1 MVFEDVLAAWLVKQR
16 WFAGKGRTVHD
27 LAVVAD
33 TEIIPGDP
41 GLRHLLVTVSHGA
54 TSDCYQLFVGSRDR
68 LPARLRHA
76 RIGSFDGMQ
85 IYDGLHDSDLTRTL
99 LDAIM
104 ADRSVGA
111 LRFCRIPEA
120 DLSWADGTPGG
131 LDSLVLTGEQ
141 SNTSLVFGESAIFKV
156 FRRVAP
162 GPNPDLE
169 VAVALADLGST
180 HIAEPYGWVE
190 TRMDGVST
198 VLAILSRYL
207 RAASDGWSLAATSVR
222 DLYAWYTDG
231 GLGAEVLSAAG
242 EAGGDFA
249 GEAERLGVATAQV
262 HADLAAAF
270 GTSELE
276 PEAIRELA
284 EQMFRRLD
292 MAIAAVPEL
301 GRYADMIGDAFSALA
316 KLTEPV
322 PAQRVH
328 GDYHLGQV
336 MRTQT
341 GWVVLDFEGEP
352 ASPLAQRRAR
362 SSPLRDV
369 AGMLRSFDY
378 AARHQLLTHP
388 DRAILTPVASD
399 WVRRN
404 GEAFCTGYAEAGG
417 LDPACNAVLLRAL
430 LLDKAVY
437 EVIYEARNR
446 PTWLAIPLE
455 SIAEMQP

>member
-1 MVFEDVLAAWLVKQR
+1 MTFEDTLATWLVKQR

-41 GLRHLLVTVSHGA
+41 ALRHLMVTVSHGA
-54 TSDCYQLFVGSRDR
+54 TSDCYQLFIGYRAR

-76 RIGSFDGMQ
+76 RIGTHNGLQ
-85 IYDGLHDSDLTRTL
+85 VYDGLHDTALTRTL
-99 LDAIM
+99 LDAIV
-104 ADRSVGA
+104 DERSVGM
-111 LRFCRIPEA
+111 LRFCR
-120 DLSWADGTPGG
+120 TPGSEIEAG

-156 FRRVAP
+156 FRRVTP

-169 VAVALADLGST
+169 VASALAELGSS
-180 HIAEPYGWVE
+180 HIAEPFGWVE
-190 TRMDGVST
+190 TTIDGATT

-207 RAASDGWSLAATSVR
+207 RAASDGWSLAAISVR
-222 DLYAWYTDG
+222 DLYATEEG
-231 GLGAEVLSAAG
+231 TRAA

-249 GEAERLGVATAQV
+249 PEAERLGAATAQV
-262 HADLAAAF
+262 HRDLADAF
-270 GTSELE
+270 GRSELE

-284 EQMFRRLD
+284 EQMYRRLD
-292 MAIAAVPEL
+292 MAVATVPEL
-301 GRYADMIGDAFSALA
+301 GRCADKVGDAYSDLA
-316 KLTEPV
+316 KLIEPV

-336 MRTQT
+336 IRTQT

-369 AGMLRSFDY
+369 AGLLRSLDY
-378 AARHQLLTHP
+378 AARHQLVTHP
-388 DRAILTPVASD
+388 EAASLAPRAAD

-404 GEAFCTGYAEAGG
+404 GDAFCAGYAAAGG
-417 LDPACNAVLLRAL
+417 LDPAENSVLLRAM

-437 EVIYEARNR
+437 EVVYEARNR
-446 PTWLAIPLE
+446 PTWVPIPLE
-455 SIAEMQP
+455 SIAEL

>member
-1 MVFEDVLAAWLVKQR
+1 MTFEDTLASWLVKQR

-27 LAVVAD
+27 LAVLAD

-54 TSDCYQLFVGSRDR
+54 TSDCYQLFIGSRAR
-68 LPARLRHA
+68 LPARLRHV
-76 RIGSFDGMQ
+76 RIGTQGSMQ
-85 IYDGLHDSDLTRTL
+85 IYDGLHDTDLTRTL
-99 LDAIM
+99 LDAIA

-111 LRFCRIPEA
+111 LRFCQVPGAQIFGDLGGEA
-120 DLSWADGTPGG
+120 G

-141 SNTSLVFGESAIFKV
+141 SNTSLVFGESAIMKV
-156 FRRVAP
+156 FRRVTA

-169 VAVALADLGST
+169 VSLALAELGSS

-190 TRMDGVST
+190 TRMDGAPA

-207 RAASDGWSLAATSVR
+207 RAASDGWALALTSVR
-222 DLYAWYTDG
+222 DLYATE
-231 GLGAEVLSAAG
+231 GARAG
-242 EAGGDFA
+242 EVGGDFA
-249 GEAERLGVATAQV
+249 GEAERLGAATAQV
-262 HADLAAAF
+262 HRDLAEAF
-270 GTSELE
+270 GRSELA

-292 MAIAAVPEL
+292 IAIAAVPEL
-301 GRYADMIGDAFSALA
+301 AAYADKIGDAFSNLA
-316 KLTEPV
+316 KLIDPV

-369 AGMLRSFDY
+369 AGMLRSFEY
-378 AARHQLLTHP
+378 AARHQLITRP
-388 DRAILTPVASD
+388 DAAILEPMASG

-404 GEAFCTGYAEAGG
+404 SEAFCAGYAAAGG
-417 LDPACNAVLLRAL
+417 LDPAQNWVLLRAM

-446 PTWLAIPLE
+446 PTWLSIPLE
-455 SIAEMQP
+455 SIAEL

>member
-1 MVFEDVLAAWLVKQR
+1 MTFEDTLATWLVKQR

-27 LAVVAD
+27 LAIVAD

-41 GLRHLLVTVSHGA
+41 GLRHLMVTVSHGA
-54 TSDCYQLFVGSRDR
+54 TSDCYQLFVGYRAR

-76 RIGSFDGMQ
+76 RIGTHVGLQ
-85 IYDGLHDSDLTRTL
+85 VYDGLHDSALTREL
-99 LDAIM
+99 LDAIAAM
-104 ADRSVGA
+104 RTVGT
-111 LRFCRIPEA
+111 LRFCRTP
-120 DLSWADGTPGG
+120 WAEIEPG
-131 LDSLVLTGEQ
+131 LESLVLTGEQ
-141 SNTSLVFGESAIFKV
+141 SNTSLVFGESGILKV
-156 FRRVAP
+156 FRRVHP

-169 VAVALADLGST
+169 VASALAKLGSS
-180 HIAEPYGWVE
+180 HIAEPYGWIE
-190 TRMDGVST
+190 TRVDGAAT
-198 VLAILSRYL
+198 VLGILSRYL
-207 RAASDGWSLAATSVR
+207 RAASDGWALAATSVR
-222 DLYAWYTDG
+222 DLYATE
-231 GLGAEVLSAAG
+231 GARAA

-262 HADLAAAF
+262 HRDLADAF
-270 GTSELE
+270 GRSELD
-276 PEAIRELA
+276 PEGIRELA

-292 MAIAAVPEL
+292 MAIATEPEL
-301 GRYADMIGDAFSALA
+301 ARYADKVGDAYSNLA
-316 KLTEPV
+316 KLTEPI

-378 AARHQLLTHP
+378 AARHQLITRP
-388 DRAILTPVASD
+388 DTAGLAPQASD

-404 GEAFCTGYAEAGG
+404 GDAFCAGYAAAGG
-417 LDPACNAVLLRAL
+417 LDPAENSVLLRAM

-437 EVIYEARNR
+437 EVIYEARHR
-446 PTWLAIPLE
+446 PTWVAIPLE
-455 SIAEMQP
+455 SIAEL